1 MFSITLKTLFA
12 TKKIS
17 PLKTQKYEMSIF
29 SWELSKYSVICN
41 DCPKSS
47 DLYRHKNVTSDGINQ
62 IFYALC
68 CIRFDYVSFNLN
80 KNENTIIK
88 NTKIRSH
95 NVKFMWNL
103 LAWCWK
109 SNEGMIQYKAYQQKI
124 KIAIICPKLQNDIK
138 FLFCWGSSLH
148 NKMLHIIEHKK
159 CDWDHHK
166 WHFNVLIG
174 QYFWDSHYWSRCL
187 LIRG

>member
-1 MFSITLKTLFA
+1 MKDDEGWMNYDEGWMKNDEGWWFQAVGGFCRPTNERTFVIVESLSRLKMFSITLKTLFA
-12 TKKIS
+12 KKKIS

-124 KIAIICPKLQNDIK
+124 KFAQSC
-138 FLFCWGSSLH
+138 
-148 NKMLHIIEHKK
+148 KMI
-159 CDWDHHK
+159 
-166 WHFNVLIG
+166 
-174 QYFWDSHYWSRCL
+174 
-187 LIRG
+187 